1 MLLPSTVEVAGGRR
15 QTVFVGGE
23 GPPLVWLHAL
33 QGVDPRHPVIEALQ
47 ADHTVIAPLAPGFQD
62 LGELDGLETVHDLA
76 LHYDDLLDTLRL
88 DAVTVIG
95 HSFGAMIAAELAAH
109 VPRRVG
115 RLVLI
120 SPIGLWRDD
129 YPVADLFARPYPEV
143 PDLLY
148 AEVPPPPADAP
159 LDVEAIVSLVHG
171 LATMAKFLWPIPDRG
186 LRSRLRRISAPTLVI
201 FGEKDA
207 FVPPIYADDFVA
219 AIGTARHH
227 RIPGA
232 GHMAPVERPD
242 ETLAAIRAF
251 LVDTAVAVPDRRMP

>member
-1 MLLPSTVEVAGGRR
+1 VLVPSTVEIAGGRR
-15 QTVFVGGE
+15 QTVFEGGD

-33 QGVDPRHPVIEALQ
+33 QGVDPRHPVIEALEGE
-47 ADHTVIAPLAPGFQD
+47 HRVIAPLAPGFQD
-62 LGELDGLETVHDLA
+62 LDELDGLDNVHDLA
-76 LHYDDLLDTLRL
+76 LHYDDLLDALNL
-88 DAVTVIG
+88 DGATVVG

-115 RLVLI
+115 HLVLI

-129 YPVADLFARPYPEV
+129 YPVADLFARPYSEI

-148 AEVPPPPADAP
+148 ADVPPAPTDAP
-159 LDVEAIVSLVHG
+159 LDVEAVVGLVQG

-186 LRSRLRRISAPTLVI
+186 LRKRLRRVSAPTLVI
-201 FGEKDA
+201 VGENDA

-219 AIGTARHH
+219 AIGSARQH

-232 GHMAPVERPD
+232 GHMVAVERPHD
-242 ETLAAIRAF
+242 VVAAIQTF
-251 LVDTAVAVPDRRMP
+251 LVDTVVARPDGRVR